1 LGPISWIQVIQAK
14 LEATVGG
21 GIVMGKDFTICI
33 GTLGQGIW
41 RSTDGGDTW
50 VRVRQGLYSESAVRA
65 LAVHPRDPSV
75 IYAGADS
82 GIYRSEDK
90 GENWERLDSP
100 MNQVPIWALAIDPV
114 DPNIVFAGTRPSA
127 LFRSR
132 DGGLKW
138 EKLPVELAEE
148 CPNVVIPRVT
158 ALVVD
163 PVDPN
168 NIWAGIEV
176 DGVRRSKDGGD
187 TWEVVTGGITD
198 PDIHNLAITLGPPKT
213 LLTITP
219 REVFSSTDDGV
230 TWEPVQ
236 VGGQVSIPYCRGVAV
251 KAGDPQVI
259 YMGNGESAFGSLGAL
274 HRSRDRGRTWESLP
288 LPVEPNGTI
297 WNLAAHP
304 ADPDFLLASSVNGQ
318 VLFSADGGDSWVKF
332 HREFG
337 EVHALAWVPN

>member
-1 LGPISWIQVIQAK
+1 
-14 LEATVGG
+14 
-21 GIVMGKDFTICI
+21 MGKDFTICI

-75 IYAGADS
+75 VYAGADS

-198 PDIHNLAITLGPPKT
+198 PDIHNLAITVGPPKT

-230 TWEPVQ
+230 TWEPVH
-236 VGGQVSIPYCRGVAV
+236 VGGQVSLPYCPGSGSQGGRSPGHLHGQRGERLRELGCPAPLSRPGEDLGEPTVTGGTQRDDLEPCCPSRRHRFP
-251 KAGDPQVI
+251 AGQQ
-259 YMGNGESAFGSLGAL
+259 
-274 HRSRDRGRTWESLP
+274 R
-288 LPVEPNGTI
+288 
-297 WNLAAHP
+297 
-304 ADPDFLLASSVNGQ
+304 
-318 VLFSADGGDSWVKF
+318 
-332 HREFG
+332 
-337 EVHALAWVPN
+337 

>member
-1 LGPISWIQVIQAK
+1 
-14 LEATVGG
+14 
-21 GIVMGKDFTICI
+21 MGKDFTICI

-50 VRVRQGLYSESAVRA
+50 MRVRQGLYSESAVRA

-75 IYAGADS
+75 VYAGADS

-176 DGVRRSKDGGD
+176 DGVRRSKNGGD
-187 TWEVVTGGITD
+187 TWEVVTGGIAD
-198 PDIHNLAITLGPPKT
+198 PDIHNLAIAVGPPKT

-230 TWEPVQ
+230 TWEPVH
-236 VGGQVSIPYCRGVAV
+236 VGGQVSLPYCPGSGSQGGRSPGHLHGQRGERLWRLGGPAPLSGPGQDL
-251 KAGDPQVI
+251 GDPAVTGGTQRDDL
-259 YMGNGESAFGSLGAL
+259 EPC
-274 HRSRDRGRTWESLP
+274 RPSRRP
-288 LPVEPNGTI
+288 QF
-297 WNLAAHP
+297 P
-304 ADPDFLLASSVNGQ
+304 AGQ
-318 VLFSADGGDSWVKF
+318 Q
-332 HREFG
+332 R
-337 EVHALAWVPN
+337 